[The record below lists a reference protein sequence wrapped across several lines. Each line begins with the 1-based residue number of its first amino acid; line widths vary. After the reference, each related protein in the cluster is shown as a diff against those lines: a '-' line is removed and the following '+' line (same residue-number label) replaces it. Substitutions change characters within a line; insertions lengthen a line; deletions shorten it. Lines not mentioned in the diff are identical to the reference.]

1 VTLKLGIALILAS
14 ALPWLALPLAAWWA
28 PSIVAKVAWSTGL
41 LVASEALFWAGVLL
55 AGRDVWAAAKQA
67 GWPRLRVFSQGV
79 ARMAVSLPVLTK
91 LRQGLPRALVKCR
104 FLN

>member
-67 GWPRLRVFSQGV
+67 GWRRMVPQLWGRLHSAANKVQEMGR
-79 ARMAVSLPVLTK
+79 R
-91 LRQGLPRALVKCR
+91 
-104 FLN
+104 

>member
-1 VTLKLGIALILAS
+1 VALKLGIALILAS

-67 GWPRLRVFSQGV
+67 GWRRVVPQLWGRLHSAANKVQEMER
-79 ARMAVSLPVLTK
+79 R
-91 LRQGLPRALVKCR
+91 
-104 FLN
+104 